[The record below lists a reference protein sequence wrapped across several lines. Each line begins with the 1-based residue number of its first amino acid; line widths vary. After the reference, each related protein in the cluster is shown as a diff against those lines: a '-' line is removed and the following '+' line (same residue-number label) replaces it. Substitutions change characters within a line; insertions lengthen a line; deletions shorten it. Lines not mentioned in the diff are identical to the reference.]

1 MVSERLSTQDFS
13 SLSLMVNTFINT
25 FSLTKDY
32 RNRPKYPE
40 LLESAFIKMYES
52 ANVDVAA
59 WFASVMH
66 TNNQQSNNTE
76 LRR

>member
-1 MVSERLSTQDFS
+1 MVARVSI
-13 SLSLMVNTFINT
+13 SLSLCRFEQFANRVIHFHY
-25 FSLTKDY
+25 SLTKDY

-40 LLESAFIKMYES
+40 LLEMAFIKMYES
-52 ANVDVAA
+52 ADVDVAA
-59 WFASVMH
+59 WFAH